1 MSYPGKGLSTASEDY
16 KEVDYGH
23 YNLGVLGID
32 SYKTCDNP
40 VFFVRC
46 HTQAQVRRFVQH
58 LNALM
63 PLNHGKTHNLLFDPD
78 EMQSDT
84 TEYPVRFIAVVED
97 EDPDREHRVT
107 VMLEDAAK
115 FQASATPLR
124 LLSHMLLLAEGDE
137 DDKEDDDAGEEY
149 YPHTVV

>member
-1 MSYPGKGLSTASEDY
+1 MSYPGKGFSTASSDY
-16 KEVDYGH
+16 KEVDYSR
-23 YNLGVLGID
+23 YNLGVLGIEA
-32 SYKTCDNP
+32 YKTCDDP

-46 HTQAQVRRFVQH
+46 HNQTQVRQFVRH
-58 LNALM
+58 LDALM
-63 PLNHGKTHNLLFDPD
+63 PLNHGKKHNLLFDPD

-115 FQASATPLR
+115 FQAAAAPLR
-124 LLSHMLLLAEGDE
+124 LMSQLLQLEEGDDEDE
-137 DDKEDDDAGEEY
+137 DDEDEVY
-149 YPHTVV
+149 HSHTIS